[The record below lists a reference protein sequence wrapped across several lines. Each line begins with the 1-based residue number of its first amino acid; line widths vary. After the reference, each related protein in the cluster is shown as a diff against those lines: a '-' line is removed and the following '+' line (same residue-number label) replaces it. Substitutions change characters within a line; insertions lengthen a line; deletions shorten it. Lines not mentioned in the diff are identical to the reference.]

1 MDDTEDATK
10 LVKSSLGRTQK
21 SLNLYTWDCDAQVL
35 FSKKSISQCN
45 GEISHIVIGENQ
57 VALPEITT
65 ETLMWQILGTYLA
78 S

>member
-1 MDDTEDATK
+1 
-10 LVKSSLGRTQK
+10 LSSQSAEHRSVSISILGIVTHK
-21 SLNLYTWDCDAQVL
+21 FL
-35 FSKKSISQCN
+35 FFKKSISQCN

-57 VALPEITT
+57 VALPEITN